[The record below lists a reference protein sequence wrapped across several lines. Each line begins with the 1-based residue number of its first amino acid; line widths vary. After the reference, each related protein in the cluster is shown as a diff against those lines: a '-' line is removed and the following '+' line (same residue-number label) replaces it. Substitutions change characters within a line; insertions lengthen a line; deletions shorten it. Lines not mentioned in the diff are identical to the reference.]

1 MALQPRRNPSSSSR
15 SSTPPSLT
23 VLSRHQGKS
32 IPSSGPTS
40 ATALTEHLERQ
51 LLPRVSPFLDRI
63 IAAERERARDRHLRE
78 EQDRAFQNAA
88 RRDTE
93 RIQAKMAEER
103 ARFEAKRMAEEEARL
118 AWQRK
123 AREVELARQ
132 KESDRMEW
140 RRWTRSAIIQPSST
154 SGVSSSGPL
163 RIAIRLPTGSRVVHT
178 FSQTATLTSLYA
190 FVDSQF
196 IPPQFN
202 PADDPTSLPD
212 QTGVGENALESH
224 ISKVGPAEEYWG
236 FRIALAYPRMEIPW
250 KQKTKLLDITHLKGG
265 GQVVVETIEG
275 RRTPVQNGNTE
286 DDDGYHTE
294 DSE

>member
-1 MALQPRRNPSSSSR
+1 
-15 SSTPPSLT
+15 
-23 VLSRHQGKS
+23 
-32 IPSSGPTS
+32 
-40 ATALTEHLERQ
+40 

-88 RRDTE
+88 RRDKE
-93 RIQAKMAEER
+93 RIETKMAEER
-103 ARFEAKRMAEEEARL
+103 AQLEAKRTAEEASRREA
-118 AWQRK
+118 K
-123 AREVELARQ
+123 EVLIARQ
-132 KESDRMEW
+132 KKIDRMEW
-140 RRWTRSAIIQPSST
+140 RKWTRSSIIQPSS
-154 SGVSSSGPL
+154 SSSVSTSGPL
-163 RIAIRLPTGSRVVHT
+163 RIAIRLPTGNRLVHS

-202 PADDPTSLPD
+202 PADDPTWLPD
-212 QTGVGENALESH
+212 QSGVGENALESH
-224 ISKVGPAEEYWG
+224 ISNLGPAEEYWG

-250 KQKTKLLDITHLKGG
+250 KQDTRLLDVTHLKGG

-275 RRTPVQNGNTE
+275 RRVPVQNGNTKE
-286 DDDGYHTE
+286 EDDGYHTE